1 MEKRLNGSYKSKKF
15 INNLKNAMVVFS
27 YVIII
32 VALIGNFAFAAVD
45 DGSGTDA
52 SQGASTTQGTSDNKQ
67 EQKES
72 NESDD
77 EIDNIG
83 DEAENILN
91 EVQGWIMRLS
101 TFAVIIAV
109 GSGVF
114 IKKFSMGKQDKIELG
129 NKLIRDS
136 IIGFLVLNSMPII
149 LKTIQGWTDF
159 EGKIDEVQ
167 KDSGLQYFR
176 NLL

>member
-32 VALIGNFAFAAVD
+32 VALIGNYAFAAVD

-52 SQGASTTQGTSDNKQ
+52 TQGASTTQGTNYKNDNGTY
-67 EQKES
+67 
-72 NESDD
+72 
-77 EIDNIG
+77 DNIG
-83 DEAENILN
+83 EEAESILN
-91 EVQGWIMRLS
+91 EVQGWIFRLS

-136 IIGFLVLNSMPII
+136 IVGFIVLNSMPVII
-149 LKTIQGWTDF
+149 KTIQGWTGVEE
-159 EGKIDEVQ
+159 EGVL
-167 KDSGLQYFR
+167 DSGLQYFR